1 MKKKRNNKAI
11 IVFTVL
17 LLVAMFLVSFF
28 VISTTSEIGG
38 TIGKTIGTIVGT
50 NKGKKEGKKDGTD
63 AGLVDPPTI
72 VDVSTEIHKCGY
84 LQIMEMDIKI
94 ADVFYIGGTEEEHN
108 NHDYSKVKYAE
119 YYTEDGIATFKIDL
133 SNAEITPNLDSH
145 IVEVNITNDVEIA
158 INPNTN
164 SLDTVDYYQEHGWT
178 DSTEEGE
185 EAFRNSYNKVV
196 DKVKEKLSQN
206 DAIMNEA
213 KKSAKTQVSN
223 LVKAI
228 CGGETNIR
236 LFINGVEVQD

>member
-1 MKKKRNNKAI
+1 MAAIAYDLLALFVFKYIDFFITNINKI
-11 IVFTVL
+11 TGSDIKL
-17 LLVAMFLVSFF
+17 LELTLPLGISFYTF
-28 VISTTSEIGG
+28 QIMSYVIDLY
-38 TIGKTIGTIVGT
+38 
-50 NKGKKEGKKDGTD
+50 KGKIKVEKSPVILGTYLSMFPQLI
-63 AGLVDPPTI
+63 AGPI
-72 VDVSTEIHKCGY
+72 VVYSDVSSKLHARHISLE
-84 LQIMEMDIKI
+84 DI
-94 ADVFYIGGTEEEHN
+94 
-108 NHDYSKVKYAE
+108 
-119 YYTEDGIATFKIDL
+119 EDGIATFKIDL